1 MLSTGVQAHSIR
13 SVNGDLFSSR
23 HIGPRDS
30 DMTKMLSQIS
40 KTSGKKFK
48 TLDDLTNFCVPENIR
63 AIRPDVGVG
72 PQMGEYE
79 ALNALRQLASQ
90 NKPLRSYI
98 GMGYNNC
105 IIPQVILRNVL
116 QNPGWYT
123 PYTPYQAEVSQGRL
137 EAMLIYQTLVSD
149 LTGLPIST
157 CSLLDEA
164 TAAGEAMR
172 MCVNHA
178 SRTLK
183 GKVRTVAV
191 SRNLHPQV
199 LDVIRTRAEPLGVTI
214 VEVDP
219 LSYDPSGAAGFCGL
233 IAAYPDTFGT
243 VEDYSAVAARVH
255 KAGGLFVVDAD
266 LLSLALLREPAAFG
280 ADVCVGTSGRFGT
293 PMGYGGAHAAF
304 LATSDKFKRIMPG
317 RIIGV
322 SRDVAG
328 APAYRMALGTREQH
342 IRRERATSNIC
353 TASALMC
360 QMNAFYAMYH
370 GPDGIRRIAAGI
382 RDKAAALSAEL
393 VRRGA
398 DVLNADGAFFDTVLV
413 RFPSPADAQRALQR
427 AVAAGYN
434 LRPAGACAVGVSFDE
449 TTSADDVNAVLRALT
464 GDASAAVAAEK
475 KGKESAAAA
484 VAEIPAHLRRT
495 KPILQHEIFSKYKSE
510 SELMRFLFAHQTRDI
525 GLNSRMIPLGSCT
538 MKLNAAAIMAPITW
552 PEFADMHPFAP
563 RDQAAGYAAMI
574 AGLERDLCG
583 VTGFAACSLQPLSG
597 ASGEHAGLMTIRR
610 HLAAAG
616 ERHRNVCLIPV
627 SAHGT
632 NPASA
637 VMAGFTPVV
646 VKCDKRGNID
656 VADFRQKAAL
666 HKDRLACCMMTYPST
681 HGVFEQTFRECAAI
695 THAAGGY
702 VYMDGANMNA
712 QVGLIKPAEL
722 GADVCHLNLH
732 KTFAMPHGGGGPGV
746 GPICCSQALAPSLP
760 GHAVVKDAGS
770 GCGHGAVSG
779 APWGSASLLPISW
792 MYCKMLGSAGLR
804 KATQAAI
811 LNANYMAS
819 RLSKHYPL
827 LYTGPGHTVGHEFI
841 LDLRPF
847 KHLGI
852 EAEDVAK
859 RLIDYGFHAP
869 TLSFPVANTLMVEP
883 TESEPLSELDR
894 FCDALISIRAEI
906 AAVEAGKLDRV
917 DNPLKNA
924 PHTAREVASDKWN
937 HKYSRDLA
945 AFPAKDVVKDKYW
958 APVKR
963 VDNTYGD
970 LHLKATLPKFDSI

>member
-1 MLSTGVQAHSIR
+1 MLSTGIKTTHGIR
-13 SVNGDLFSSR
+13 SVNGDLFSAR
-23 HIGPRDS
+23 HIGPRDA
-30 DMTKMLSQIS
+30 DMVKMLAQIS
-40 KTSGKKFK
+40 KTSGHKFK
-48 TLDDLTNFCVPENIR
+48 SLDDLTNFCIPENIR
-63 AIRPDVGVG
+63 AIRSDVGVG
-72 PQMGEYE
+72 DQIGEHE
-79 ALNALRQLASQ
+79 ALTALRELASR
-90 NKPLRSYI
+90 NKIYRSYI
-98 GMGYNNC
+98 GMGYNAC
-105 IIPQVILRNVL
+105 IVPQVIQRNVL
-116 QNPGWYT
+116 ENPGWYT

-178 SRTLK
+178 K
-183 GKVRTVAV
+183 GKVKGAIKTVAV
-191 SRNLHPQV
+191 ARNLHPQV
-199 LDVIRTRAEPLGVTI
+199 IDVIRTRAEPFGVKI

-219 LSYDPSGAAGFCGL
+219 LSFDPESAQGFCGL

-243 VEDYSAVAARVH
+243 VEDYTKVAERVH
-255 KAGGLFVVDAD
+255 KAGGLFVVDTD
-266 LLSLALLREPAAFG
+266 LLSLAVLREPAAFG

-293 PMGYGGAHAAF
+293 PMGYGGGHAAF
-304 LATSDKFKRIMPG
+304 LATSERFKRIMPG

-322 SRDVAG
+322 SRDAAG
-328 APAYRMALGTREQH
+328 ARAYRMALGTREQH

-370 GPDGIRRIAAGI
+370 GPDGIKRIADTI
-382 RDKAAALSAEL
+382 REKATTLAYELAA
-393 VRRGA
+393 RGF
-398 DVLNADGAFFDTVLV
+398 DVANKDGAFFDTVVV
-413 RFPSPADAQRALQR
+413 RMEDG
-427 AVAAGYN
+427 VAAKNALERACKMGYN
-434 LRPAGACAVGVSFDE
+434 LRPVGSDSIGIAFDE
-449 TTSADDVNAVLRALT
+449 TTTMDDVAAVLAAIANEPKKCGLT
-464 GDASAAVAAEK
+464 AKTVELPKVHARK
-475 KGKESAAAA
+475 
-484 VAEIPAHLRRT
+484 T
-495 KPILQHEIFSKYKSE
+495 KFMENDVFKKYKSE
-510 SELMRFLFAHQTRDI
+510 AEITRFLFAHQTRDI

-552 PEFADMHPFAP
+552 PEFANMHPFAP
-563 RDQAAGYAAMI
+563 RDQAAGYTAMI
-574 AGLERDLCG
+574 TGLERDLCG
-583 VTGFAACSLQPLSG
+583 ITGFAACSLQPLSG
-597 ASGEHAGLMTIRR
+597 ASGEHAGLLTIRR
-610 HLAAAG
+610 HLARTNAS
-616 ERHRNVCLIPV
+616 HRNVCLIPV

-637 VMAGFTPVV
+637 VMAGFKPVTV
-646 VKCDKRGNID
+646 RCDKQGNID
-656 VADFRQKAAL
+656 VADFRAKALAN
-666 HKDRLACCMMTYPST
+666 KDALACCMMTYPST
-681 HGVFEQTFRECAAI
+681 HGVFEKTFRECAAI
-695 THAAGGY
+695 THSCGGY

-732 KTFAMPHGGGGPGV
+732 KTFAMPHGGGGPGM
-746 GPICCSQALAPSLP
+746 GPICCSAALAPSLP
-760 GHAVVKDAGS
+760 GHVVVNGVGGGS
-770 GCGHGAVSG
+770 SNGAVSG

-792 MYCKMLGSAGLR
+792 MYCKMLGSDGLR
-804 KATQAAI
+804 KATQTAI

-819 RLSKHYPL
+819 RLAKHYPL

-847 KHLGI
+847 KHLGV

-894 FCDALISIRAEI
+894 FCDALIAIRKEI
-906 AAVEAGKLDRV
+906 ADIEAGKLDKV

-945 AFPAKDVVKDKYW
+945 AFPAKDVEKDKYW

-970 LHLKATLPKFDSI
+970 LHLKATLPRYDSI

>member
-1 MLSTGVQAHSIR
+1 MLSTGVQANGIR

-23 HIGPRDS
+23 HIGPRDT
-30 DMTKMLSQIS
+30 DMTKMLAQIS
-40 KTSGKKFK
+40 KTSGHKFK

-72 PQMGEYE
+72 AQIGEYE
-79 ALNALRQLASQ
+79 ALTLLRQLASK
-90 NKPLRSYI
+90 NKLLHSYI

-105 IIPQVILRNVL
+105 IVPQVIQRNVL
-116 QNPGWYT
+116 ENPGWYT

-172 MCVNHA
+172 MCLNHG
-178 SRTLK
+178 LK
-183 GKVRTVAV
+183 KIKGTVKTVAV

-199 LDVIRTRAEPLGVTI
+199 IDVIRTRAEPFGVTI

-219 LSYDPSGAAGFCGL
+219 LSYDPSGSAGFCGL
-233 IAAYPDTFGT
+233 IAGYPDTLGT
-243 VEDYSAVAARVH
+243 VEDYSTVAARVH
-255 KAGGLFVVDAD
+255 KAGGLFVIDTD
-266 LLSLALLREPAAFG
+266 LMSLALLREPAAFG

-322 SRDVAG
+322 SKDAAG

-370 GPDGIRRIAAGI
+370 GPDGIKRIASNI
-382 RDKAAALSAEL
+382 RDKAGLLNSEL
-393 VRRGA
+393 RARGF
-398 DVLNADGAFFDTVLV
+398 DVNNTDGAFFDTVV
-413 RFPSPADAQRALQR
+413 VKFACDCDAKKALER
-427 AVAAGYN
+427 AVKMGYN
-434 LRPAGACAVGVSFDE
+434 LRPVGTHAVGVSFDE
-449 TTSADDVNAVLRALT
+449 TTSLEDVTAVLRALT
-464 GDASAAVAAEK
+464 GDASAAITAGKVPELPAA
-475 KGKESAAAA
+475 
-484 VAEIPAHLRRT
+484 LRRKT
-495 KPILQHEIFSKYKSE
+495 PFMTHDIFNKYKSE
-510 SELMRFLFAHQTRDI
+510 AELTRFLFAHQTRDI

-538 MKLNAAAIMAPITW
+538 MKLNSAAIMAPITW
-552 PEFADMHPFAP
+552 PEFANMHPFAP
-563 RDQAAGYAAMI
+563 RDQAAGYTAMI
-574 AGLERDLCG
+574 TGLERDLCG

-610 HLAAAG
+610 HLARVG
-616 ERHRNVCLIPV
+616 EKHRNICLIPV

-632 NPASA
+632 NPASS
-637 VMAGFTPVV
+637 VMAGFKPVV
-646 VKCDKRGNID
+646 VKCDKQGNID
-656 VADFRQKAAL
+656 VNDFRQKAMQ
-666 HKDRLACCMMTYPST
+666 HKDNLACCMMTYPST
-681 HGVFEQTFRECAAI
+681 HGVFEKTFRECAAI
-695 THAAGGY
+695 THSCGGY

-746 GPICCSQALAPSLP
+746 GPICCSATLAPALP
-760 GHAVVKDAGS
+760 GHVVVKDAGS
-770 GCGHGAVSG
+770 GCGWGAVSG

-792 MYCKMLGSAGLR
+792 MYCKMLGSKGLR
-804 KATQAAI
+804 KATQTAI

-819 RLSKHYPL
+819 RLAKYYPL

-894 FCDALISIRAEI
+894 FCDALIAIRAEI
-906 AAVEAGKLDRV
+906 ADVESGKLDKV

-945 AFPAKDVVKDKYW
+945 AFPAKDVAKDKYW

-963 VDNTYGD
+963 IDNTYGD
-970 LHLKATLPKFDSI
+970 LHLKATLPRFDSI